1 MNSKYYAL
9 VLGALGVVYGDI
21 GTSPLYAIRES
32 FHHFHLELTPVNI
45 LGILSLIFWSL
56 VIVISV
62 KYILFVM
69 KADNNGEGGIMALIA
84 LVAPHRQRRAGDR
97 LRFVIPVGLFG
108 AALLFGDGMITPAIS
123 VLSAV
128 EGLNVATPLFGPYVI
143 PITIVILISLFLV
156 QKIGTAKIGAF
167 FGPIMLIWFL
177 VLGSMGVYWIAQNP
191 LVLTSMD
198 PRHAVE
204 FFVVNRWL
212 GFFVLGSVFL
222 VVTGGEALY
231 ADMGHFG
238 RQPIQLAWFV
248 LVLPALLLNYLGQ
261 GALLLS
267 DSTAIDN
274 PFFKMAPQ
282 WALLPLVVLS
292 AAATVIASQ
301 ALISGTFSLV
311 RQAVQLG
318 YLPRIQIVHTSKDEI
333 GQIYIPLVNWMLLAS
348 TVWLVLQ
355 FQTSSNLA
363 AAYGLAVTATMVT
376 TTILA
381 YFVARRIWG
390 WSRLKGVAVVSGFL
404 VIDMAF
410 FAGNVVKI
418 PQGGWFPLVIGA
430 VMYFLMGTWQQ
441 GRAILAVRMRQ
452 LTQPIS
458 QFVERIR
465 LKPLARV
472 PGVAVFMTSDPEG
485 APAALLH
492 NVKHNKIL
500 HEKVVILTIQ
510 TKDVPYVYPDDRVE
524 LVEKSPG
531 IWRVISYYGFMQTP
545 NIYEILTASKSK
557 GLDLNFNEIT
567 FFLGRETV
575 LPSDRPGMPIWRE
588 GVFAFMSRNAQRA
601 TAFFQIPPDQVIE
614 VGIQVEI

>member
-1 MNSKYYAL
+1 
-9 VLGALGVVYGDI
+9 
-21 GTSPLYAIRES
+21 
-32 FHHFHLELTPVNI
+32 
-45 LGILSLIFWSL
+45 
-56 VIVISV
+56 
-62 KYILFVM
+62 
-69 KADNNGEGGIMALIA
+69 
-84 LVAPHRQRRAGDR
+84 
-97 LRFVIPVGLFG
+97 
-108 AALLFGDGMITPAIS
+108 LFGDGMITPAIS

-128 EGLNVATPLFGPYVI
+128 EGLNVATPFFAPYVI
-143 PITIVILISLFLV
+143 PATIAILISLFVV
-156 QKIGTAKIGAF
+156 QKYGTAKIGAF
-167 FGPIMLIWFL
+167 FGPIMLVWFF
-177 VLGSMGVYWIAQNP
+177 VLGAIGVYWILQNP
-191 LVLTSMD
+191 SVLGALD
-198 PRHAVE
+198 PRHAAD
-204 FFVVNRWL
+204 FFLVNRWT

-238 RQPIQLAWFV
+238 RDPIRIAWFT
-248 LVLPALLLNYLGQ
+248 LVLPGLLLNYLGQ
-261 GALLLS
+261 GALLLA
-267 DSTAIDN
+267 DPTAIDN
-274 PFFKMAPQ
+274 PFFKMTPAWGLYPM
-282 WALLPLVVLS
+282 VVL
-292 AAATVIASQ
+292 ATAATVIASQ
-301 ALISGTFSLV
+301 ALISGTYSLT

-333 GQIYIPLVNWMLLAS
+333 GQIYVPLVNWMLLAA

-355 FQTSSNLA
+355 FRTSSNLA

-390 WSRLKGVAVVSGFL
+390 WSRVRGIAVVSVFL
-404 VIDMAF
+404 VVDLAF

-430 VMYFLMGTWQQ
+430 AMYFLMSTWQQ

-465 LKPLARV
+465 VKPLTKV

-510 TKDVPYVYPDDRVE
+510 TQDVPYVFPDKRVE
-524 LVEKSPG
+524 LVEKNPG
-531 IWRVISYYGFMQTP
+531 LWRVIAYYGFMQTP
-545 NIYEILTASKSK
+545 NIYEILTAARAK
-557 GLDLNFNEIT
+557 GLELIFSEIT

-575 LPSDRPGMPIWRE
+575 LPSDRPGMSLWRE
-588 GVFAFMSRNAQRA
+588 GVFALMSRNAQRA